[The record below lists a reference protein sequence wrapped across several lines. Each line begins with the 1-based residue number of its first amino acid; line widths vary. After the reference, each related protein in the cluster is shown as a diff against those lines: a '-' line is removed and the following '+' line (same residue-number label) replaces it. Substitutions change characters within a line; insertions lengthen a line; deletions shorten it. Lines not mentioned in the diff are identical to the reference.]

1 MEHKYKI
8 YFMILIFVIPS
19 LVAAPLEISDNASA
33 LEISLPITGTMHQL
47 TLVSLF
53 PMLIGGE
60 VVGSIAIYDD
70 PNTKNPGDLRMYYD
84 NAGDILVMYWFDK
97 FGIGRLA
104 LDRGVF
110 ERSQKPQKEFVVF
123 LEGDWV

>member
-8 YFMILIFVIPS
+8 YFVILTFVIP
-19 LVAAPLEISDNASA
+19 LLAAVSLEISESALA
-33 LEISLPITGTMHQL
+33 LEISLPTTGTMHQL
-47 TLVSLF
+47 TLVSLS
-53 PMLIGGE
+53 PMLVGGE

-70 PNTKNPGDLRMYYD
+70 PNTKNPGDLRAYYD
-84 NAGDILVMYWFDK
+84 KAGDILVMYWFDK

-104 LDRGVF
+104 VDRGVF
-110 ERSQKPQKEFVVF
+110 ERSHNPQKVFVVF

>member
-53 PMLIGGE
+53 PMFIGGE